1 MADPRR
7 RIGRIDTSHRAPE
20 VAMRAVTL
28 FAASFVLAGLAL
40 AKEPTTRIEV
50 GNGKRAIVVL
60 TGAESAGQFMVWS
73 GPGTSATNAD
83 GVTAPTGANDF
94 ADWAAGPV
102 EAPQGLTVYS
112 VRFYC
117 AADAPGHESIPSNQC
132 YGVRYAVAPG
142 ARGYIQIPP
151 ALDPEFPLNMRS
163 IARGVEGSW
172 YRASARWDEAIRP
185 RLAAALDSAQD
196 GNIRRTYQ
204 QQPRIYRQSSPST
217 RAVGAT
223 PRVTPKN

>member
-1 MADPRR
+1 MR
-7 RIGRIDTSHRAPE
+7 
-20 VAMRAVTL
+20 VATL
-28 FAASFVLAGLAL
+28 FAALFVLPALAP

-50 GNGKRAIVVL
+50 GQGKRAIVVL

-83 GVTAPTGANDF
+83 GTAPTSEYDF

-102 EAPQGLTVYS
+102 AAPQGLSVYS

-142 ARGYIQIPP
+142 ARGFIQIPP
-151 ALDPEFPLNMRS
+151 ALDAEFPMNMQS
-163 IARGVEGSW
+163 IARGVEGNW
-172 YRASARWDEAIRP
+172 YRASARWDATVRP
-185 RLAAALDSAQD
+185 RLEAAFDAARDDNA
-196 GNIRRTYQ
+196 RRNSYQ
-204 QQPRIYRQSSPST
+204 QQPYISRPPSSST
-217 RAVGAT
+217 RATSAKPT
-223 PRVTPKN
+223 IKPKH

>member
-1 MADPRR
+1 
-7 RIGRIDTSHRAPE
+7 
-20 VAMRAVTL
+20 MRAVTL
-28 FAASFVLAGLAL
+28 FAASFVLAGVAL

-50 GNGKRAIVVL
+50 GQGKRLIVVL

-83 GVTAPTGANDF
+83 GMTAPTGEWDF

-102 EAPQGLTVYS
+102 EAPQGLAVYS

-117 AADAPGHESIPSNQC
+117 AADAPGRESIPSNQC

-142 ARGYIQIPP
+142 ERGYIQIPP
-151 ALDPEFPLNMRS
+151 ALDGEFPLNMQS

-172 YRASARWDEAIRP
+172 YRASARWDETIRP
-185 RLAAALDSAQD
+185 RLAAVSESARQD
-196 GNIRRTYQ
+196 DNRRIYQ
-204 QQPRIYRQSSPST
+204 QPARVYRPSSPST
-217 RAVGAT
+217 RATSAT
-223 PRVTPKN
+223 PRITPKH